1 MRCAAETG
9 ALAPLARSGTALL
22 TTFRRGGTGART
34 PVSIALDAG
43 RAYFVTSAGSGKAAR
58 LARCDRVLVAP
69 CTVGGTPLGDSVA
82 GRARLLGG
90 AERRRVRWLLRPTGP
105 LFWSYLLYRMRGHTM
120 HLYEVVPV
128 RVCSGDR

>member
-22 TTFRRGGTGART
+22 TTFRRGGAGVRT
-34 PVSIALDAG
+34 PVTIALDGG
-43 RAYFVTSAGSGKAAR
+43 RAYFITSAGGGKAAR
-58 LARCDRVLVAP
+58 LARCDRVRLAP
-69 CTVGGTPLGDSVA
+69 CPVGGTSLGDSVA

-90 AERRRVRWLLRPTGP
+90 AEPRRVRWLLRPIGP
-105 LFWSYLLYRMRGHTM
+105 LWSYLLYRMRGHTM

-128 RVCSGDR
+128 RICSGDR